1 MEALGENL
9 KRIFGEQGMNNSGSQ
24 VSVPV
29 PSKFDGKGT
38 VAEYMEWRESTRT
51 YLSHKQC
58 SEEIARKQY
67 KDCFTA
73 AEAKEAISKLAT
85 VYDIIYTLDKR
96 YYNRAALV
104 IELTNELTNIQSPG
118 QRPESVAKY
127 VSSVLTKLKRVLQ
140 ISREA
145 GVEGHLASVSIEQT
159 VQSHV
164 QSHDHM
170 FNSSPLV
177 PYGTAYAE
185 EFGRQSANAKF
196 ACSSNKVK
204 LPIQVLEKADQAL
217 VLF

>member
-159 VQSHV
+159 VV
-164 QSHDHM
+164 DHM

-204 LPIQVLEKADQAL
+204 LLIQVLEKADQAL

>member
-9 KRIFGEQGMNNSGSQ
+9 KRILAEQGMNNSGSQ

-159 VQSHV
+159 LV
-164 QSHDHM
+164 DHM

-204 LPIQVLEKADQAL
+204 LLIQVLEKADQAL